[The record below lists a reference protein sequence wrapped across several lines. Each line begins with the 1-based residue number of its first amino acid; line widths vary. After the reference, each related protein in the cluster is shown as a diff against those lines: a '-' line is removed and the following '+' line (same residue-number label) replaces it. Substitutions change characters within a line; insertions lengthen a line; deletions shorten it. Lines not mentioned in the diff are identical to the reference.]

1 MFVLQ
6 IGVLITGIQNN
17 IQHVR
22 TVHVRKPYFS
32 KENPTLNIDHL
43 LPYDEL
49 ELSTAKLSPH
59 LTGKERNNLNLQVI
73 IAPMGPYIC
82 QDTVPFEFK

>member
-1 MFVLQ
+1 M
-6 IGVLITGIQNN
+6 
-17 IQHVR
+17 R
-22 TVHVRKPYFS
+22 TAYFS
-32 KENPTLNIDHL
+32 KKNPTLNIDHL